1 MRFIFLAQVVVMFW
15 SGAVNAVE
23 DLPVPTNVQNVPS
36 KGPNQPSRLNM
47 GEEQLVKKKKGPKT
61 LLGIFD
67 IIPEDMEGL
76 EDLMEKIVKPAVES
90 ADGFVETYRVEP
102 IAFGAKKIIAR
113 ILLKEREGGTQPLE
127 DALEALEEI
136 QRAECAMVSI
146 VS

>member
-1 MRFIFLAQVVVMFW
+1 M
-15 SGAVNAVE
+15 NDVE
-23 DLPVPTNVQNVPS
+23 DLHDPIRAQNVALRAL
-36 KGPNQPSRLNM
+36 KIQTRTSRM
-47 GEEQLVKKKKGPKT
+47 TQDKPKKKKGPKT

-76 EDLMEKIVKPAVES
+76 DELMENTVKPAVKE
-90 ADGFVETYRVEP
+90 ADGFVETYRIEP

-127 DALEALEEI
+127 DAISGLEEI
-136 QRAECAMVSI
+136 QRAECSMVSI